1 MKIPSLLKRS
11 LVFHCSDVNV
21 YIPNV
26 PDGIQAKEL
35 DVVISS
41 NRVSIS
47 RRGLEENRAYYL
59 NHELTRTVKSGE
71 CLWTFD
77 SETREVH
84 IQLAKSLEDEVWE
97 SVFIGHKSQRQEE
110 EQDRKKLMLERFQAE
125 NPGFDFSG
133 AEFTGTIPDPKT
145 FLRPS

>member
-1 MKIPSLLKRS
+1 MSLLRRRVVFCRS
-11 LVFHCSDVNV
+11 DINV

-26 PDGIQAKEL
+26 PDGIRAKEL

-41 NRVSIS
+41 KRISIS
-47 RRGLEENRAYYL
+47 RRWLENNRAYYL
-59 NHELTRTVKSGE
+59 NHELTRTVKSAE

-84 IQLAKSLEDEVWE
+84 IQLAKSLEAEVWE
-97 SVFIGHKSQRQEE
+97 SVFVGHESEGQEE
-110 EQDRKKLMLERFQAE
+110 DRKKLMLERFQAE

-133 AEFTGTIPDPKT
+133 AEFTGNIPDPKT
-145 FLRPS
+145 FLRQS